1 MDEERIKK
9 IIVEYESRPN
19 KDLVEVMNFLQNDFE
34 ETKKTIIKLTRH
46 LDGTEVIYNKLLK
59 EYNFHDI
66 YSLQE
71 LINE

>member
-59 EYNFHDI
+59 EYKKRNK
-66 YSLQE
+66 
-71 LINE
+71 

>member
-34 ETKKTIIKLTRH
+34 GTKKTIIKLTRH

-59 EYNFHDI
+59 EYKKRNK
-66 YSLQE
+66 
-71 LINE
+71 